1 MAHQIRIALIGLG
14 QVGETFAINLL
25 ERIQTQQIAAK
36 IVAVADHKQDSP
48 VMMGFAHSGVSVF
61 KDGLEIA
68 KLGDQ
73 VDIIFDLSGSAAF
86 RQQLRDALRNGG
98 NQHTV
103 IAPEII
109 ANLVWA
115 FFGEKEAMP
124 SPHEK
129 TGY

>member
-14 QVGETFAINLL
+14 RVGETFAINFL
-25 ERIQTQQIAAK
+25 ERIQMQHIDAK
-36 IVAVADHKQDSP
+36 IVAVADHKLDSP
-48 VMMGFAHSGVSVF
+48 VMMGFAHSGASVF
-61 KDGLEIA
+61 TDGLEIV
-68 KLGDQ
+68 KMGDQ
-73 VDIIFDLSGSAAF
+73 VDIIFDLSGNAAF
-86 RQQLRDALRNGG
+86 RQKLRDALREGG

-115 FFGEKEAMP
+115 FFGEKEKMP

-129 TGY
+129 IGY